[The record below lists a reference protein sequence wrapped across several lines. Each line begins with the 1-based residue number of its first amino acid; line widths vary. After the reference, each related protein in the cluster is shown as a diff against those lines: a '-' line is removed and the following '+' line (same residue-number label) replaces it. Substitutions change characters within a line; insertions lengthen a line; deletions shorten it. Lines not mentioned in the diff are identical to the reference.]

1 MHFGQ
6 THGDDGSRD
15 SEQQQRRIH
24 AGKQGDSTG

>member
-15 SEQQQRRIH
+15 SEQQQRGIH
-24 AGKQGDSTG
+24 AGQQARFHR